1 MINGLAID
9 RIFENIFSS
18 GIYFQDIYFTERL
31 RTLAENIIID
41 IFTSATV
48 SNYQSNG
55 FLLRA
60 KARSRFQAILV
71 YL

>member
-41 IFTSATV
+41 ILRQQLFQITKATAFCCEPKHDPAFR
-48 SNYQSNG
+48 QS
-55 FLLRA
+55 
-60 KARSRFQAILV
+60 
-71 YL
+71 